1 MLRRGLS
8 RADRGAGMVEVL
20 VSVLVLAIGLLG
32 VAAMQATALRNS
44 QSSYERSQGVV
55 HVYTIFDAMR
65 ANPVV
70 ARAGG
75 YNMPM
80 TCAPGGGG
88 GLVDSDRN
96 LWLQTLRNNLSQ
108 SACGQIDC
116 QAGVCTVSVRWDDSR
131 GRGGLA
137 AHTFSTTTRI

>member
-1 MLRRGLS
+1 
-8 RADRGAGMVEVL
+8 MVEVL

-32 VAAMQATALRNS
+32 AAAMQATALRNS
-44 QSSYERSQGVV
+44 QSSFERSQGVV
-55 HVYTIFDAMR
+55 HVYAILDAMR
-65 ANPVV
+65 ANAQV
-70 ARAGG
+70 ARQGG

-80 TCAPGGGG
+80 TCAPIAAGN
-88 GLVDSDRN
+88 LSADDRN

-116 QAGVCTVSVRWDDSR
+116 VATVCTITVRWDDSR
-131 GRGGLA
+131 GTGGVA